1 MEVLTEYSLTSKVIA
16 IVADNAANCLKV
28 AGYLSKKTNSLLL
41 IQFSCAC
48 HIINLIVKKLVEN
61 TMEEAV
67 EKENDEN
74 FQFSSQ
80 NEAKIVIKKFV
91 GLIEKCR
98 NITRVFHQSS
108 QLNELLREKQNELEI
123 PLNCLIQEVPT
134 RWNSMLLMVLRI
146 YEQAYVNFALI

>member
-1 MEVLTEYSLTSKVIA
+1 
-16 IVADNAANCLKV
+16 
-28 AGYLSKKTNSLLL
+28 
-41 IQFSCAC
+41 
-48 HIINLIVKKLVEN
+48 
-61 TMEEAV
+61 MEEAV

-134 RWNSMLLMVLRI
+134 RWNSMFLMVLRI

>member
-1 MEVLTEYSLTSKVIA
+1 
-16 IVADNAANCLKV
+16 
-28 AGYLSKKTNSLLL
+28 
-41 IQFSCAC
+41 
-48 HIINLIVKKLVEN
+48 
-61 TMEEAV
+61 MEEAV

-91 GLIEKCR
+91 GLI
-98 NITRVFHQSS
+98 
-108 QLNELLREKQNELEI
+108 REKQNELEI

-134 RWNSMLLMVLRI
+134 RWNSMFLMVLRI